1 MDVDCK
7 ENLVITPV
15 GLKICV
21 IILSK
26 NGSKSIVR
34 MIKGFDKNQ
43 FLAIFDEE
51 DVGFQLIID
60 NQSCGRG
67 IRFTLCINNKNY
79 PFHIRPGVLSA
90 METLETNGRKFHFK
104 SQNTDE
110 GQLIVAATADKHGMS
125 YSEAAINC
133 SKITFHI
140 DVEKLIEKLPQE
152 LVNNFEDLTISG
164 LKINVSVQT
173 LDGKTVYIDIGTDNR
188 VVDLKRR
195 IAQREGTSLNQTLIY
210 NSKQLEDNKLLRDYD
225 IKNNSLLYVIYNPGF
240 NKSSSPQNID
250 ERLKAFS
257 ERNYSPF
264 TYFKT
269 ELKNGSYSF
278 DQLMQNNST
287 AMGLRNTDLNRE
299 SNSVP
304 FFHSNAHNQNSEPK
318 CLSRSTLS
326 SGMPKQN
333 GYPQNNHPTSE
344 SYATL
349 FGGQNEPQVFSGERG
364 VICCGEQ
371 SKQTFTEY
379 DGFEQDYSLLIN
391 SFTIEMRMGSKYAP
405 I

>member
-7 ENLVITPV
+7 ESLVITPV
-15 GLKICV
+15 GLKIC
-21 IILSK
+21 IIKLSK
-26 NGSKSIVR
+26 NGSKGIVR

-51 DVGFQLIID
+51 DVDFQLIID
-60 NQSCGRG
+60 NKLCGRG

-104 SQNTDE
+104 SQNTEE

-133 SKITFHI
+133 SKITFYI

-152 LVNNFEDLTISG
+152 LVSNFEDLTISG

-195 IAQREGTSLNQTLIY
+195 IAQKEGTSLNQTLIY
-210 NSKQLEDNKLLRDYD
+210 NSKQLEDNKFLSDYD
-225 IKNNSLLYVIYNPGF
+225 IKNNSLLYVIYDPGF
-240 NKSSSPQNID
+240 NKSSGPQNVD
-250 ERLKAFS
+250 ERLKAFY
-257 ERNYSPF
+257 ERNYNPL

-278 DQLMQNNST
+278 DQLRQNNST
-287 AMGLRNTDLNRE
+287 AMGFQNTDLNRE
-299 SNSVP
+299 SDSVLS
-304 FFHSNAHNQNSEPK
+304 FHSNAHNQNSEPRS
-318 CLSRSTLS
+318 LSRPTLS

-333 GYPQNNHPTSE
+333 RYSQSNHRTSE

-364 VICCGEQ
+364 VICYGEQ